1 MSEPQ
6 GPEVRRIL
14 VTLDMSPL
22 GTAALEAAARLATEL
37 SAELQGLFIEDAN
50 LLRLAG
56 LPFAKEIDDAS
67 GVLRPLDT
75 AAMERTLQSK
85 ANLVRQA
92 IEQMAR
98 RTSLSW
104 SFRISRGNLAQTLLS
119 ESLEADLFLVGRQA
133 ITPGVSLASR
143 RRGPVMFI
151 DEGTHASGRVFETA
165 QRLARPHADTIVALV
180 MRDDVQTSATSAGVV
195 SPVFVQQ
202 CPRNVESLL
211 RAVQHWRPQLLLLD
225 RSSQLLSEATLNS
238 LVMQLSCPLALVQ

>member
-1 MSEPQ
+1 MSEAP
-6 GPEVRRIL
+6 GPGVRRIL

-22 GTAALEAAARLATEL
+22 GTAALEAAARLAIDL
-37 SAELQGLFIEDAN
+37 RAELQGLFIEDAN

-75 AAMERTLQSK
+75 AAMERTLQAK
-85 ANLVRQA
+85 AERVRQA

-98 RTSLSW
+98 RSSLRW
-104 SFRISRGNLAQTLLS
+104 SFRISRGNLAQTLLT
-119 ESLEADLFLVGRQA
+119 ESREADFFLVGRQT
-133 ITPGVSLASR
+133 ISPGVSPARR

-151 DEGTHASGRVFETA
+151 DEGTHASQRVFETA
-165 QRLARPHADTIVALV
+165 QQLARPQADTIVALV
-180 MRDDVQTSATSAGVV
+180 MRDDVQTSARSGGGA

-202 CPRNVESLL
+202 CPGNVEALL
-211 RAVQHWRPQLLLLD
+211 RTVQHWRPQLLLLD

-238 LVMQLSCPLALVQ
+238 LVMQLPCPLGLVQ